1 MTNEYMEKCEILA
14 YMVENGYH
22 LEPRTMDDYCR
33 DFSLEDIRHFCAC
46 FMGEDPTA

>member
-1 MTNEYMEKCEILA
+1 MKDYMEKCEILA

-22 LEPRTMDDYCR
+22 LGLRTMDDYCR

-46 FMGEDPTA
+46 FMGEDPRE